1 MLKSLYIKN
10 IVLIDEIEIE
20 FKDGL
25 CVLTGETGAGKS
37 IILDSLGLVLGNRAS
52 LSMKPKNNESAN
64 VTAVFSD
71 CNNLYIDNLLKENE
85 IDYEEDIILKRII
98 SKEGKS
104 KSFIN
109 DQLVSLNTLKKIG
122 ENLVEIESQF
132 SEQGLLDS
140 TTHLTVLDQF
150 GGYNEVL
157 DEVRINWNSFKLLE
171 NEYLNFKKK
180 SQISKEQQDD
190 ISFQIMELKKLSP
203 QVNEYEELKK
213 KKEVLSNS
221 EKIQIAVTKI
231 LKNLSNENNLD
242 LESLINSSLIET
254 EKISQFIP
262 EISKKIVQ
270 SFDSFLIDL
279 NEFKSNLSDILDYES
294 NKFGIEEIDERIY
307 QYNKLSKR
315 FNCNHNELP
324 AKITYFQ
331 NLLHNIRN
339 DDSELGKKKDQ
350 KLMAEKKY
358 FESANVLSEKRKQ
371 SASAMDIMVNKELP
385 DLKLENGFFKTNLKS
400 SEVVGSLGI
409 DNVKF
414 LIRTNPKSDLDE
426 IKKISS
432 GGELCRF
439 ALAIKVVSSIK
450 QIKTVIFDE
459 VDSGIGGSVAS
470 AVGERL
476 SRLGKKKQIIV
487 VTHSPQV
494 AAIGDQHLK
503 VTKSLISG
511 NNITK
516 LFSLDSNEKINEI
529 ARMLSGKVITPE
541 AQLAAKRL
549 IESK

>member
-171 NEYLNFKKK
+171 NEYLDFKKK
-180 SQISKEQQDD
+180 SQMSKEQQDD

-203 QVNEYEELKK
+203 QVNEYEELRK

-221 EKIQIAVTKI
+221 EKIKIAVTKI

-262 EISKKIVQ
+262 DISKKIVQ

-400 SEVVGSLGI
+400 SEIVGSLGI

>member
-171 NEYLNFKKK
+171 NEYLDFKKK
-180 SQISKEQQDD
+180 SQMSKEQQDD

-400 SEVVGSLGI
+400 SEIVGSLGI

>member
-171 NEYLNFKKK
+171 NEYLDFKKK
-180 SQISKEQQDD
+180 SQMSKEQQDD

-221 EKIQIAVTKI
+221 EKIKIAVTKI

-262 EISKKIVQ
+262 DISKKIVQ

-400 SEVVGSLGI
+400 SEIVGSLGI

>member
-157 DEVRINWNSFKLLE
+157 DEVRVNWNSFKLLE
-171 NEYLNFKKK
+171 NEYLDFKKK
-180 SQISKEQQDD
+180 SQMSKEQQDD
-190 ISFQIMELKKLSP
+190 VSFQIMELKKLSP
-203 QVNEYEELKK
+203 QVNEYEDLRK

-221 EKIQIAVTKI
+221 EKIKIAVTKI
-231 LKNLSNENNLD
+231 LKNLSNEDSLD

-262 EISKKIVQ
+262 DISKKIVQ

-350 KLMAEKKY
+350 KLIAEKKY

>member
-157 DEVRINWNSFKLLE
+157 DEVRVNWNSFKLLE
-171 NEYLNFKKK
+171 NEYLDFKKK
-180 SQISKEQQDD
+180 SQMSKEQQDD
-190 ISFQIMELKKLSP
+190 VSFQIMELKKLSP
-203 QVNEYEELKK
+203 QVNEYEDLRK

-221 EKIQIAVTKI
+221 EKIKIAVTKI
-231 LKNLSNENNLD
+231 LKNLSNEDSLD

-262 EISKKIVQ
+262 DISKKIVQ

-400 SEVVGSLGI
+400 GEVVGSLGI

>member
-52 LSMKPKNNESAN
+52 LSMKPKNNESAI

-171 NEYLNFKKK
+171 NEYLDFKKK
-180 SQISKEQQDD
+180 SQMSKEQQDD

-279 NEFKSNLSDILDYES
+279 NEFKSNLSDILDYEG

-400 SEVVGSLGI
+400 SEIVGSLGI

>member
-180 SQISKEQQDD
+180 SQMSKEQQDD

-203 QVNEYEELKK
+203 QVNEYEDLRK

-221 EKIQIAVTKI
+221 EKIKIAVTKI
-231 LKNLSNENNLD
+231 LKNLSNEDSLD

-262 EISKKIVQ
+262 DISKKIVQ

-400 SEVVGSLGI
+400 SEIVGSLGI

>member
-180 SQISKEQQDD
+180 SQMSKEQQDD

-203 QVNEYEELKK
+203 QVNEYEELRK

-221 EKIQIAVTKI
+221 EKIKIAVTKI

-262 EISKKIVQ
+262 DISKKIVQ

-279 NEFKSNLSDILDYES
+279 NEFKSNLSDILDYEG

-400 SEVVGSLGI
+400 SEIVGSLGI

>member
-52 LSMKPKNNESAN
+52 LSMKPKNNESAI

-171 NEYLNFKKK
+171 NEYLDFKKK
-180 SQISKEQQDD
+180 SQMSKEQQDD

-203 QVNEYEELKK
+203 QVNEYEDLRK

-279 NEFKSNLSDILDYES
+279 NEFKSNLSDILDYEG

-400 SEVVGSLGI
+400 SEIVGSLGI

>member
-52 LSMKPKNNESAN
+52 LSMKPKNNDSAV
-64 VTAVFSD
+64 VTAVFSE
-71 CNNLYIDNLLKENE
+71 CNNLYIDNILKENE
-85 IDYEEDIILKRII
+85 INHEEDIILKRII

-140 TTHLTVLDQF
+140 TTHLTVLDEF
-150 GGYNEVL
+150 GGYDELL
-157 DEVRINWNSFKLLE
+157 DQVKINWNLFKHLE
-171 NEYLNFKKK
+171 NEYLDFKKK
-180 SQISKEQQDD
+180 IKASKEQQDD
-190 ISFQIMELKKLSP
+190 ISFQIMELKKLNP
-203 QVNEYEELKK
+203 QLNEYEELKK

-221 EKIQIAVTKI
+221 EKIKMAVTKI
-231 LKNLSNENNLD
+231 LENLSNENNLD
-242 LESLINSSLIET
+242 LESLINSSLIEI

-262 EISKKIVQ
+262 DISKKIVQ

-279 NEFKSNLSDILDYES
+279 NEFKSNLSNILDYES
-294 NKFGIEEIDERIY
+294 SKFGIEEIDERIY
-307 QYNKLSKR
+307 QYNRLSKK
-315 FNCNHNELP
+315 FNCTHDELF
-324 AKITYFQ
+324 AKISYFQ
-331 NLLHNIRN
+331 NLINNIRN
-339 DDSELGKKKDQ
+339 NDSELKRKKEQ
-350 KLMAEKKY
+350 KLMAKKKY
-358 FESANVLSEKRKQ
+358 FETANVLSEKRKQ
-371 SASAMDIMVNKELP
+371 NAKVMDVMINKELP
-385 DLKLENGFFKTNLKS
+385 DLKLENGFFKTNLRS
-400 SEVVGSLGI
+400 SENESSLGI

-470 AVGERL
+470 AVGDRL
-476 SRLGKKKQIIV
+476 SRLGKQKQIIV

-516 LFSLDSNEKINEI
+516 LFSLDSNGKINEI
-529 ARMLSGKVITPE
+529 ARMLSGKVVTPE
-541 AQLAAKRL
+541 AELAAKRL

>member
-1 MLKSLYIKN
+1 M
-10 IVLIDEIEIE
+10 
-20 FKDGL
+20 
-25 CVLTGETGAGKS
+25 
-37 IILDSLGLVLGNRAS
+37 
-52 LSMKPKNNESAN
+52 
-64 VTAVFSD
+64 
-71 CNNLYIDNLLKENE
+71 
-85 IDYEEDIILKRII
+85 
-98 SKEGKS
+98 
-104 KSFIN
+104 
-109 DQLVSLNTLKKIG
+109 
-122 ENLVEIESQF
+122 
-132 SEQGLLDS
+132 
-140 TTHLTVLDQF
+140 
-150 GGYNEVL
+150 
-157 DEVRINWNSFKLLE
+157 
-171 NEYLNFKKK
+171 
-180 SQISKEQQDD
+180 
-190 ISFQIMELKKLSP
+190 
-203 QVNEYEELKK
+203 
-213 KKEVLSNS
+213 
-221 EKIQIAVTKI
+221 
-231 LKNLSNENNLD
+231 D

-339 DDSELGKKKDQ
+339 DDSELGKKKDK

-400 SEVVGSLGI
+400 GEVVGSLGI

-549 IESK
+549 MESK

>member
-52 LSMKPKNNESAN
+52 LSMKPKNNDSAV
-64 VTAVFSD
+64 VTAVFSE
-71 CNNLYIDNLLKENE
+71 CNNLYIDNILKENE
-85 IDYEEDIILKRII
+85 INHEEDIILKRII

-140 TTHLTVLDQF
+140 TTHLTVLDEF
-150 GGYNEVL
+150 GGYDELL
-157 DEVRINWNSFKLLE
+157 DQVKINWNLFKHLE
-171 NEYLNFKKK
+171 NEYLDFKKK
-180 SQISKEQQDD
+180 IKASKEQQDD
-190 ISFQIMELKKLSP
+190 ISFQIMELKKLNP
-203 QVNEYEELKK
+203 QLNEYEELKK

-221 EKIQIAVTKI
+221 EKIKMAVTKI
-231 LKNLSNENNLD
+231 LENLSNENNLD
-242 LESLINSSLIET
+242 LESLINSSLIEI

-262 EISKKIVQ
+262 DISKKIVQ

-279 NEFKSNLSDILDYES
+279 NEFKSNLSNILDYES
-294 NKFGIEEIDERIY
+294 SKFGIEEIDERIY
-307 QYNKLSKR
+307 QYNRLSKK
-315 FNCNHNELP
+315 FNCTHDELF
-324 AKITYFQ
+324 AKISYFQ
-331 NLLHNIRN
+331 NLINNIRN
-339 DDSELGKKKDQ
+339 NDSELKRKKEQ
-350 KLMAEKKY
+350 KLMAKKKY
-358 FESANVLSEKRKQ
+358 FETANVLSEKRKQ
-371 SASAMDIMVNKELP
+371 NAKAMDVMINKELP
-385 DLKLENGFFKTNLKS
+385 DLKLENGFFKTNLRS
-400 SEVVGSLGI
+400 SENESSLGI

-470 AVGERL
+470 AVGDRL
-476 SRLGKKKQIIV
+476 SRLGKQKQIIV

-516 LFSLDSNEKINEI
+516 LFSLDSNGKINEI
-529 ARMLSGKVITPE
+529 ARMLSGKVVTPE
-541 AQLAAKRL
+541 AELAAKRL

>member
-109 DQLVSLNTLKKIG
+109 DHLVSLNTLKKIG

-180 SQISKEQQDD
+180 SQMSKEQQDD

-203 QVNEYEELKK
+203 QVNEYEELRK

-221 EKIQIAVTKI
+221 EKIKIAVTKI

-262 EISKKIVQ
+262 DISKKIVQ

-400 SEVVGSLGI
+400 SEIVGSLGI

>member
-180 SQISKEQQDD
+180 SQMSKEQQDD

-203 QVNEYEELKK
+203 QVNEYEELRK

-221 EKIQIAVTKI
+221 EKIKIAVTKI

-262 EISKKIVQ
+262 DISKKIVQ

>member
-180 SQISKEQQDD
+180 SQMSKEQQDD

-262 EISKKIVQ
+262 DISKKIVQ

-279 NEFKSNLSDILDYES
+279 NEFKSNLSDILDYEG

-400 SEVVGSLGI
+400 SEIVGSLGI

>member
-171 NEYLNFKKK
+171 NEYLDFKKK
-180 SQISKEQQDD
+180 SQMSKEQQDD

-262 EISKKIVQ
+262 DISKKIVQ

-279 NEFKSNLSDILDYES
+279 NEFKSNLSDILDYEG

-400 SEVVGSLGI
+400 SEIVGSLGI

>member
-180 SQISKEQQDD
+180 SQMSKEQQDD

-203 QVNEYEELKK
+203 QVNEYEDLRK

-221 EKIQIAVTKI
+221 EKIKIAVTKI

-262 EISKKIVQ
+262 DISKKIVQ

-400 SEVVGSLGI
+400 SEIVGSLGI

>member
-171 NEYLNFKKK
+171 NEYLDFKKK
-180 SQISKEQQDD
+180 SQMSKEQQDD

-262 EISKKIVQ
+262 DISKKIVQ

>member
-157 DEVRINWNSFKLLE
+157 DEVRVNWNSFKLLE
-171 NEYLNFKKK
+171 NEYLDFKKK
-180 SQISKEQQDD
+180 SQMSKEQQDD
-190 ISFQIMELKKLSP
+190 VSFQIMELKKLSP
-203 QVNEYEELKK
+203 QVNEYEDLRK

-221 EKIQIAVTKI
+221 EKIKIAVTKI
-231 LKNLSNENNLD
+231 LKNLSNEDSLD

-262 EISKKIVQ
+262 DISKKIVQ

-350 KLMAEKKY
+350 KLIAEKKY

-400 SEVVGSLGI
+400 GEVVGSLGI

>member
-10 IVLIDEIEIE
+10 IILIDEIEIE

-52 LSMKPKNNESAN
+52 LSIKPKNNESAI
-64 VTAVFSD
+64 VTAVFAD
-71 CNNLYIDNLLKENE
+71 CNNNYIDNLLEENE
-85 IDYEEDIILKRII
+85 IGHEEDIILKRII

-109 DQLVSLNTLKKIG
+109 DQLVSLSTLKKIG

-140 TTHLTVLDQF
+140 TTHLTVLDEF
-150 GGYNEVL
+150 GGYNDLLEQV
-157 DEVRINWNSFKLLE
+157 EINWNSFKLLE
-171 NEYLNFKKK
+171 NEYLDFKKK
-180 SQISKEQQDD
+180 SSASQEQQDD
-190 ISFQIMELKKLSP
+190 ISFQIMELKKLNP
-203 QVNEYEELKK
+203 QVNEFEELKK

-221 EKIQIAVTKI
+221 EKIKVAVTKI

-262 EISKKIVQ
+262 DISKKIVQ

-279 NEFKSNLSDILDYES
+279 NEFKNNLSDILDYES
-294 NKFGIEEIDERIY
+294 SKFGIEEIDERIY
-307 QYNKLSKR
+307 QYNRLSKK
-315 FNCNHNELP
+315 FNCNHNELA
-324 AKITYFQ
+324 AKIIYFQ
-331 NLLHNIRN
+331 SLVNNIKN
-339 DDSELGKKKDQ
+339 DASELKKKKTQ

-358 FESANVLSEKRKQ
+358 FESADILSEKRKQ
-371 SASAMDIMVNKELP
+371 TAKAMDVMINKELP
-385 DLKLENGFFKTNLKS
+385 DLKLENGFFKTNFRS
-400 SEVVGSLGI
+400 SKISGSLGI
-409 DNVKF
+409 DNIKF
-414 LIRTNPKSDLDE
+414 LIRTNPKANLDE

-450 QIKTVIFDE
+450 KIKTVIFDE
-459 VDSGIGGSVAS
+459 VDSGIGGSVAA

-476 SRLGKKKQIIV
+476 SRLGKQKQIIV

-494 AAIGDQHLK
+494 AAMGDQHLK

-529 ARMLSGKVITPE
+529 ARMLSGRVVTPE
-541 AQLAAKRL
+541 AELAAKRL